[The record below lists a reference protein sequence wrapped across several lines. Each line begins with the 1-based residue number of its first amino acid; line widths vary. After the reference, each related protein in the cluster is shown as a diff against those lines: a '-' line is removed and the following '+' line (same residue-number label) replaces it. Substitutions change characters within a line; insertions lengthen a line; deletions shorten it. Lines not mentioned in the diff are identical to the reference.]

1 MQQDTAT
8 PAAPQIRVTKGNPT
22 AEELAAVTALL
33 CAMGNTPAEQ
43 PEAAAPAKKRV
54 TRLRKRRALTPRL
67 GWTIGHR

>member
-43 PEAAAPAKKRV
+43 PVAAAPAKKRV